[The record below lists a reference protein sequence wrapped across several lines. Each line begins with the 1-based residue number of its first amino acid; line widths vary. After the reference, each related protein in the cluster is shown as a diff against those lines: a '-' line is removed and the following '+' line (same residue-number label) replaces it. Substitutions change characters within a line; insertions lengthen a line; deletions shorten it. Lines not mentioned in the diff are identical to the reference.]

1 MNGLWNYFHSRKTNN
16 EVSMGLGNEEKRGKK
31 NGKLAVFPSAWK
43 FAENW
48 QHLRH
53 FLFATCLFL
62 VSLSLSPLFFLFAAR
77 KEKSDVTRV
86 DCRENWIEKPT
97 KIALFFSFFS
107 VFFFFVSVAKLTNV
121 KLRNEAHG
129 CRCSTE
135 FNFISEFAL
144 CTCYTL
150 VGRH

>member
-1 MNGLWNYFHSRKTNN
+1 
-16 EVSMGLGNEEKRGKK
+16 MGNSQFFPQRENSQRTDSTCAIFFLQR
-31 NGKLAVFPSAWK
+31 VFFWFPS
-43 FAENW
+43 
-48 QHLRH
+48 RSR
-53 FLFATCLFL
+53 LFFFFSQRVKRKATLHASTAVKIESRNQRRSRFF
-62 VSLSLSPLFFLFAAR
+62 SLSSL
-77 KEKSDVTRV
+77 
-86 DCRENWIEKPT
+86 
-97 KIALFFSFFS
+97 
-107 VFFFFVSVAKLTNV
+107 FFFFVSVAKLTNV